1 MAAIIRAPVLSA
13 VGRQLRRPGA
23 AAPALP
29 AVPDSHVTPPTTM
42 TAAPA
47 QAEAPAALAQT
58 AMQAVPPAPAV
69 QAAVPEEAALLA
81 RAGALQEQARQLEQR
96 EQALAAAQAEL
107 TRQREELA
115 RGEQQLQAAQRQ
127 LDDDAA
133 GIRADAEQ
141 RGHAQGVEQGV
152 EQGQREAQEAAAVQ
166 TDRLNVL
173 LHALH
178 QTRRTLLDDNEDML
192 VEISFAAICR
202 LLGRQAA
209 TRATLAA
216 MVRGLVEGEREP
228 ATLTVRLHPQDAQ
241 QLEGGVDGLDPHLR
255 FQADASIELG
265 GCVIDSPRGTLDAR
279 LELQLQHL
287 REALTAARRQQQ
299 QQEVPV

>member
-29 AVPDSHVTPPTTM
+29 AVPASHATPPAAM

-47 QAEAPAALAQT
+47 PTEAPAASAQT

-69 QAAVPEEAALLA
+69 QEAVPEEAALLA

-96 EQALAAAQAEL
+96 EQALAAAEA
-107 TRQREELA
+107 ELA

-141 RGHAQGVEQGV
+141 RGHAQGMEQGV
-152 EQGQREAQEAAAVQ
+152 EQGRREAREAAAVQ
-166 TDRLNVL
+166 TDRLNLL
-173 LHALH
+173 LHAMN
-178 QTRRTLLDDNEDML
+178 QTRRTLLDENEDML

-209 TRATLAA
+209 TRPTLAA

-255 FQADASIELG
+255 FQADAGIELG

-287 REALTAARRQQQ
+287 REALTATRRQQQ